1 MPKINIEDIEACQEC
16 GCLFHIRLA
25 TRNLAPFKDNFT
37 KIEEEAKKVAICPAC
52 KHEYEL
58 PNK

>member
-1 MPKINIEDIEACQEC
+1 MQQLNLEYIEACQEC

-25 TRNLAPFKDNFT
+25 TRNNGLKKDL
-37 KIEEEAKKVAICPAC
+37 KVAICPAC

-58 PNK
+58 PKNI